1 MNVSSCA
8 ALRPYRVASIITV
21 LGLFI
26 LSAIPSVALAAET
39 AGDAPDIGKILPMWM
54 GLPFVGIL
62 LSIALCPLVN
72 SHWWEHNEG
81 KVSLFWAL
89 AFFIPFAMLLDFSSA
104 IYYCLHMYIFDYIP
118 FIILLGS
125 LFVISGGIIVRGAL
139 KGTPIFNCIL
149 LIIGTLLASLIGTT
163 GASMLMIRPVIRAN
177 AFRKA
182 KAHTMIFFIFLV
194 SNVGGSLTPLGD
206 PPLFLGFLHGV
217 PFFWT
222 LRLILPFLVT
232 AGIVLAIYYMVDSYY
247 YRKDTPQPA
256 TEPCGCDE
264 SKEAICVDGLFNF
277 LLLAGV
283 VAAVVLGGI
292 YIKDP
297 MFYDASTDTKIGFSL
312 MALHG
317 HTLILPYLNL
327 LFNGTILL
335 LGFLSLKLTPSLIR
349 EDNHFTWGPI
359 KEVAILF
366 AGIFL
371 TIIPPM
377 AILQARGAELGVT
390 QPWQFFWASGVL
402 SSFLD
407 NAPTYLTFLSVA
419 VGLGAKTG
427 VVTDMGTVPEQI
439 LMAISCGSV
448 FMGANSYIG
457 NAPNFMVK
465 SIAEENEVAM
475 PSFFGYMAWSCA
487 ILVPTFVVVTFIFFR

>member
-1 MNVSSCA
+1 MKVPSIA
-8 ALRPYRVASIITV
+8 VLRPYHSVPIISL
-21 LGLFI
+21 LGLF
-26 LSAIPSVALAAET
+26 LFSAIPSVAMASEAAGE
-39 AGDAPDIGKILPMWM
+39 APDIGKILPMWM

-62 LSIALCPLVN
+62 LSIALCPLIN
-72 SHWWEHNEG
+72 AHWWEHNEA
-81 KVSLFWAL
+81 KVSLFWSL
-89 AFFIPFAMLLDFSSA
+89 AFFIPFAMLLDVPSA

-139 KGTPIFNCIL
+139 KGTPVFNCIL

-177 AFRKA
+177 AFRKM
-182 KAHTMIFFIFLV
+182 KSHTIIFFIFLV

-222 LRLILPFLVT
+222 LRLIWPFLVT
-232 AGIVLAIYYMVDSYY
+232 TGVVLAIYYMVDSYY
-247 YRKDTPQPA
+247 YRKELPQPE
-256 TEPCGCDE
+256 TEACGCDGN
-264 SKEAICVDGLFNF
+264 KDAICVDGLFNF
-277 LLLAGV
+277 VLLAGV
-283 VAAVVLGGI
+283 IAVVVIGGLVI
-292 YIKDP
+292 HEP
-297 MFYDASTDTKIGFSL
+297 MFYDAKTGTKLGFSL
-312 MALHG
+312 ITLHG

-327 LFNGTILL
+327 IFNGLIALM
-335 LGFLSLKLTPSLIR
+335 GILSLKLTPAIIR

-359 KEVAILF
+359 KEVGILF

-390 QPWQFFWASGVL
+390 QPWQFFWASGIL

-407 NAPTYLTFLSVA
+407 NAPTYLTFLSVG

-427 VVTDMGTVPEQI
+427 MVTDMGTVSETI

-465 SIAEENEVAM
+465 SIAEENDVAM

-487 ILVPTFVVVTFIFFR
+487 ILVPTFIVVTFIFFR